1 MLKKKVF
8 EKRKTYTYEEIEE
21 ILADSLEEVT
31 KTIIKKTKNSRK
43 IIKDKE
49 MREFKE
55 KLDEMKILCEL
66 SVYEMYV
73 LGIDVNK

>member
-8 EKRKTYTYEEIEE
+8 EKGKTYTYEEIEK

-55 KLDEMKILCEL
+55 KLDEVKILCEL